1 MRSEPMTSRAVEIGL
16 RGESVTSRVVET
28 GLRGEPVTSRVVETG
43 LRSPQEVQNLPIGVF
58 TQFEARRRLCTQ
70 CPAEKR
76 GR

>member
-1 MRSEPMTSRAVEIGL
+1 MRGEPATSRVVEIGL
-16 RGESVTSRVVET
+16 RDRPVTSRVVET

-58 TQFEARRRLCTQ
+58 TRLEARRRLCTQ